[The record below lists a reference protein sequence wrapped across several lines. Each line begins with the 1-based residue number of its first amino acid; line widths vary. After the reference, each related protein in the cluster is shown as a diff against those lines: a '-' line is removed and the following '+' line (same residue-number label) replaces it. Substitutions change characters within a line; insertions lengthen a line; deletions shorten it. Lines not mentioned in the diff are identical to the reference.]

1 MAAIH
6 VPRTSVPLPFPRL
19 NWWLVSGVV
28 LLGIGGTLP
37 VLQNSASTAAGF
49 DIQALDNQ
57 QSDLRTE
64 ISLLEADVA
73 RLTTLER
80 IERRA
85 SQLGLG
91 PAIEPPIFVQIN
103 EAGPAPAQIPSEYL
117 PGSELQQEPA
127 PRPGWQSFFGKLL
140 FWD

>member
-1 MAAIH
+1 
-6 VPRTSVPLPFPRL
+6 
-19 NWWLVSGVV
+19 VV

-49 DIQALDNQ
+49 DIRDLEAEQAQ
-57 QSDLRTE
+57 LRTE
-64 ISLLEADVA
+64 ISLLEGDVA

-85 SQLGLG
+85 AQLGLG
-91 PAIEPPIFVQIN
+91 PATEPPIYVHVD
-103 EAGPAPAQIPSEYL
+103 EAGPEPAQLPFEYL
-117 PGSELQQEPA
+117 PGNELEEPA
-127 PRPGWQSFFGKLL
+127 PRPGWQSFISRLR